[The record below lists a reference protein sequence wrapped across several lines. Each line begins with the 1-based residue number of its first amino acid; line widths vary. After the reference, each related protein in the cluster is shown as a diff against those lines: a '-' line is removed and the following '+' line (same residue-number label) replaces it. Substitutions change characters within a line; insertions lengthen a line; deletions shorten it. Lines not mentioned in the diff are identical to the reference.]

1 MLVSMLALET
11 RPSKIAD
18 SVQRAA
24 DSVQRTADSKSLNAK
39 RYTLNA
45 KKAPVSIPASTP
57 ANELL
62 QLGNFRVSSF
72 DTSFDNDKPDSTP
85 TMASAREQFK
95 RGQYTQCIE
104 SAQKAIEEQNLKF
117 QISNFK
123 LQWWILMVESLM
135 ALGRYDQAAKEIDS
149 ALLRYP
155 VSIRL
160 LKLGHTANLYCG
172 QTDYASEMLAKIYRY
187 GRWFKIEYWDPPD
200 LVALGEALLLLGSEP
215 RIVLEQLFD
224 RAMRIDP
231 NCRQAYLAAGALALD
246 KQDYELAAN
255 QYRKALER
263 LGDDPDMHCGL
274 AKAFYHSDRNLMV
287 KSLDAALYVN
297 PNHVPALLL
306 LAEHQ
311 IDCEDYA
318 GAGKLLDRIAAVNP
332 WHSEAW
338 AYRCVLA
345 HLGNEPN
352 AVNTCR
358 TNALKF
364 WPTNP
369 RVDYLIGRKLSQ
381 NYRFTEGAAYQRQA
395 LQLDKDYL
403 PAKIQLAQDL
413 LRLGGESRGWTLAD
427 EVYKADQ
434 YNVMAYNL
442 VNLRDNMSKFKTLTA
457 DRFIIRMDE
466 IEAAVYGDRV
476 LKLLQQAKSELCQ
489 KYGLELDEPVTLELF
504 PNQQDFAV
512 RTFGMPG
519 GDGFLGV
526 CFGNVITANS
536 PKASRAVNWESILW
550 HEFCHVV
557 TLNLT
562 HNKMPRWLSEGI
574 SVYEEMQRNPA
585 WGQQMNPQY
594 RKMVLGG
601 ELTPIS
607 KLSSAFL
614 SPLTPMHLQFAYY
627 ESSLVV
633 EFLIERFGQA
643 SIKAILADLAKGEE
657 INSVISKRAAPI
669 EKIEKQFEAFARKR
683 AEGLARNVDWEQ
695 PENGQVDSADSEA
708 LAKWLTKHP
717 NSFWALRLHASH
729 LLADEKWE
737 QAKTPLKKLISIYP
751 NYTGEGNAYGLLARV
766 HRKLAETEQE
776 RQVLNKLVTI
786 SANAAEAYGRLMEI
800 AMEQKSWRAVLENG
814 NKYLAVYPMLGT
826 VHWCVGRANEELG
839 QNDQAIE
846 SYRRLLLLD
855 PADPADINYRLAR
868 LFQERDPVTA
878 KRYVLEA
885 LADAPRF
892 RQAHRLLLKITN
904 GARPDGTEYKS
915 TPNDQSELPAIQEDV
930 P

>member
-1 MLVSMLALET
+1 MASFFKYILRHSY
-11 RPSKIAD
+11 
-18 SVQRAA
+18 SVLIISCVIFISGLIGPVRAA
-24 DSVQRTADSKSLNAK
+24 DIDA
-39 RYTLNA
+39 
-45 KKAPVSIPASTP
+45 
-57 ANELL
+57 
-62 QLGNFRVSSF
+62 
-72 DTSFDNDKPDSTP
+72 
-85 TMASAREQFK
+85 AREQFK
-95 RGQYTQCIE
+95 AGQYTQCLE
-104 SAQKAIEEQNLKF
+104 SARKAIEDGTYSSRRQL
-117 QISNFK
+117 
-123 LQWWILMVESLM
+123 WILMVESLI
-135 ALGRYDQAAKEIDS
+135 ALGRYDQAAKEIDL

-155 VSIRL
+155 MSIRL

-172 QTDYASEMLAKIYRY
+172 QTNRASEILTKINRY
-187 GRWFKIEYWDPPD
+187 GGSFKIEFWDPPD
-200 LVALGEALLLLGSEP
+200 MVALGEALLVLGYEP

-224 RAMRIDP
+224 RALRIDP
-231 NCRQAYLAAGALALD
+231 NCREAYLASASLALD
-246 KQDYELAAN
+246 KQDYDLAAN

-263 LGDDPDMHCGL
+263 FGEDPDMHCGL

-297 PNHVPALLL
+297 PNHVPSLLL

-318 GAGKLLDRIAAVNP
+318 SAGKLLDRAASVNP

-345 HLGNEPN
+345 HLRNDPN
-352 AVNTCR
+352 TVNTCR
-358 TNALKF
+358 TNALKH
-364 WPTNP
+364 WPSNP
-369 RVDYLIGRKLSQ
+369 LVDYLVGRKLSQ
-381 NYRFTEGAAYQRQA
+381 KYLFTEGAAYQRQA
-395 LQLDKDYL
+395 LKFDQEYL

-413 LRLGGESRGWTLAD
+413 LRLGDVSEGWTMAD

-442 VNLRDNMSKFKTLTA
+442 VNLRDNISKFKTFAA
-457 DRFIIRMDE
+457 DGFIIRMDE
-466 IEAAVYGDRV
+466 LEAAVYGDRV

-489 KYGLELDEPVTLELF
+489 KYGLELDKPVTLELF

-536 PKASRAVNWESILW
+536 PRASRAVNWESTLW

-574 SVYEEMQRNPA
+574 SVYEEVQRNPA
-585 WGQQMNPQY
+585 CGQHINPQY
-594 RKMVLGG
+594 RKMILGG

-614 SPLTPMHLQFAYY
+614 SPSTPMHLQFAYY

-643 SIKAILADLAKGEE
+643 SLKAILADLAKGEE

-695 PENGQVDSADSEA
+695 PEKEQVDPADSEA

-717 NSFWALRLHASH
+717 NSFWALRLHANN
-729 LLADEKWE
+729 LLADQKWE
-737 QAKTPLKKLISIYP
+737 QAEIPLKKLISLYP
-751 NYTGEGNAYGLLARV
+751 NYTGEGNAYGLLAQV
-766 HRKLAETEQE
+766 HRKLSETEQE
-776 RQVLNKLVTI
+776 RQVLNNLVTI
-786 SANAAEAYGRLMEI
+786 SADAAEAYGRLMEI
-800 AMEQKSWRAVLENG
+800 AMEQKNWLAILENG

-826 VHWCVGRANEELG
+826 VHWRMGRANEELG

-868 LFQERDPVTA
+868 LLADRDPVTA

-892 RQAHRLLLKITN
+892 RQAHRLLLKLIKN
-904 GARPDGTEYKS
+904 SQPDKS
-915 TPNDQSELPAIQEDV
+915 GYNSTSNEQSELQIVQSRKGRLPAEHA

>member
-1 MLVSMLALET
+1 MAFLFRYMLHHTQQRWVPIKT
-11 RPSKIAD
+11 R
-18 SVQRAA
+18 RW
-24 DSVQRTADSKSLNAK
+24 RG
-39 RYTLNA
+39 
-45 KKAPVSIPASTP
+45 PVFCLI
-57 ANELL
+57 
-62 QLGNFRVSSF
+62 
-72 DTSFDNDKPDSTP
+72 
-85 TMASAREQFK
+85 TMACIAFVFGLVRPQEVVSFEFLVITQNSTLKTMSAREQFK

-104 SAQKAIEEQNLKF
+104 SAQKAIEEETYRSKR
-117 QISNFK
+117 
-123 LQWWILMVESLM
+123 QWWILMVESLM
-135 ALGRYDQAAKEIDS
+135 ALGRYDQAAKEIDT
-149 ALLRYP
+149 ALLRYT

-160 LKLGHTANLYCG
+160 LKLGHTANLYSG

-215 RIVLEQLFD
+215 RIVLEQLFN

-231 NCRQAYLAAGALALD
+231 DCREAYLAAGALALD

-297 PNHVPALLL
+297 PNHVPAMLL

-332 WHSEAW
+332 WHPEAW

-413 LRLGGESRGWTLAD
+413 LRLGGESRGWILAD

-457 DRFIIRMDE
+457 GRLIIRMDE
-466 IEAAVYGDRV
+466 LEAAVYGDRV
-476 LKLLQQAKSELCQ
+476 LKLLQQAESELCQ
-489 KYGLELDEPVTLELF
+489 KYGFELDAPVTLELF

-536 PKASRAVNWESILW
+536 PRASRPSNAGFRSKPAVGGVNWEATLW

-574 SVYEEMQRNPA
+574 SVYEEVQRNPA
-585 WGQQMNPQY
+585 WGQHMNPQY
-594 RKMVLGG
+594 RKMILGG

-614 SPLTPMHLQFAYY
+614 SPRTPMHLQFAYY

-633 EFLIERFGQA
+633 EFLIERFGLETL
-643 SIKAILADLAKGEE
+643 KAILADLAKGEE

-669 EKIEKQFEAFARKR
+669 EKVEKQFEAFARKR

-708 LAKWLTKHP
+708 LAKWLAKHP
-717 NSFWALRLHASH
+717 NSFWALRLHANH

-751 NYTGEGNAYGLLARV
+751 NYTGEGNAYSLLAQV

-776 RQVLNKLVTI
+776 RRVLNKLVTI
-786 SANAAEAYGRLMEI
+786 CSHAVEAYGRLMEI
-800 AMEQKSWRAVLENG
+800 AMEQKNWRAVLENG

-826 VHWCVGRANEELG
+826 VHWCMGRANEELG

-892 RQAHRLLLKITN
+892 RQAHRLLLKLIKDSQ
-904 GARPDGTEYKS
+904 PDKSEYKS
-915 TPNDQSELPAIQEDV
+915 TSNERSELQIVQEDV

>member
-1 MLVSMLALET
+1 MASFFKYILRQSY
-11 RPSKIAD
+11 
-18 SVQRAA
+18 SVLMISCVVFIVGLNGPVRAA
-24 DSVQRTADSKSLNAK
+24 DIDA
-39 RYTLNA
+39 
-45 KKAPVSIPASTP
+45 
-57 ANELL
+57 
-62 QLGNFRVSSF
+62 
-72 DTSFDNDKPDSTP
+72 
-85 TMASAREQFK
+85 AREQFK
-95 RGQYTQCIE
+95 AGQYTQCLE
-104 SAQKAIEEQNLKF
+104 SARKAIEDGTYRSRRQL
-117 QISNFK
+117 
-123 LQWWILMVESLM
+123 LILMVESLI
-135 ALGRYDQAAKEIDS
+135 ALGRYDQAAKEIET

-155 VSIRL
+155 ISIRL

-172 QTDYASEMLAKIYRY
+172 QTNRASEMLTKIHRY
-187 GRWFKIEYWDPPD
+187 GGSFKIEFWDPPD

-215 RIVLEQLFD
+215 RIVLEQLFN

-231 NCRQAYLAAGALALD
+231 NCREAYLAAGALALD

-263 LGDDPDMHCGL
+263 FSDDPDMHCGL
-274 AKAFYHSDRNLMV
+274 AKAFYHSDRISMV
-287 KSLDAALYVN
+287 KSLDAALYLN

-318 GAGKLLDRIAAVNP
+318 GAGKLLDRAAAVNP

-352 AVNTCR
+352 AVDTCR

-369 RVDYLIGRKLSQ
+369 RADYLIGRKLSQ
-381 NYRFTEGAAYQRQA
+381 NYRFTEGAAYQRQT

-413 LRLGGESRGWTLAD
+413 LRLGDVSEGWTLAD

-457 DRFIIRMDE
+457 DRLIIRMDE
-466 IEAAVYGDRV
+466 LEAAVYGDRV

-489 KYGLELDEPVTLELF
+489 KYGLELDKSVTLELF

-536 PKASRAVNWESILW
+536 PRASRAVNWESILW

-562 HNKMPRWLSEGI
+562 RNKMPRWLSEGI
-574 SVYEEMQRNPA
+574 SVYEEVQRNPA
-585 WGQQMNPQY
+585 CGQHINPQY
-594 RKMVLGG
+594 RKMILGG

-614 SPLTPMHLQFAYY
+614 SPSTPMHLQFAYY

-633 EFLIERFGQA
+633 EFLVEQFGQA

-657 INSVISKRAAPI
+657 INSVISRRAAPI

-683 AEGLARNVDWEQ
+683 AEGLARNVDWAQ
-695 PENGQVDSADSEA
+695 PENEQVDPADSES
-708 LAKWLTKHP
+708 LAKWLEKHP
-717 NSFWALRLHASH
+717 NSFWALTLYANH

-751 NYTGEGNAYGLLARV
+751 NYTGESNAYGLLAQV
-766 HRKLAETEQE
+766 HRKLSETEQE
-776 RQVLNKLVTI
+776 CRVLNKLVTI
-786 SANAAEAYGRLMEI
+786 SADAADAYVRLMEI
-800 AMEQKSWRAVLENG
+800 AMEQKNWRAVLENG
-814 NKYLAVYPMLGT
+814 NKYLAVYPMLGI

-855 PADPADINYRLAR
+855 PPDPADVNYRLAR
-868 LFQERDPVTA
+868 LFAERDPVAA

-892 RQAHRLLLKITN
+892 RQAHRLLLKLIKN
-904 GARPDGTEYKS
+904 SQPDKSEYKS
-915 TPNDQSELPAIQEDV
+915 TSNDQGELQIVQEKA

>member
-1 MLVSMLALET
+1 MASFFKYILRHSY
-11 RPSKIAD
+11 
-18 SVQRAA
+18 SVLIISCVIFISGLIGPVRAA
-24 DSVQRTADSKSLNAK
+24 DIDA
-39 RYTLNA
+39 
-45 KKAPVSIPASTP
+45 
-57 ANELL
+57 
-62 QLGNFRVSSF
+62 
-72 DTSFDNDKPDSTP
+72 
-85 TMASAREQFK
+85 AREQFK
-95 RGQYTQCIE
+95 AGQYTQCLE
-104 SAQKAIEEQNLKF
+104 SARKAIEDGTYSSRRQL
-117 QISNFK
+117 
-123 LQWWILMVESLM
+123 WILMVESLI
-135 ALGRYDQAAKEIDS
+135 ALGRYDQAAKEIDL

-155 VSIRL
+155 MSIRL

-172 QTDYASEMLAKIYRY
+172 QTNRASEILTKINRY
-187 GRWFKIEYWDPPD
+187 GGSFKIEFWDPPD
-200 LVALGEALLLLGSEP
+200 MVALGEALLVLGYEP

-224 RAMRIDP
+224 RALRIDP
-231 NCRQAYLAAGALALD
+231 NCREAYLASASLALD
-246 KQDYELAAN
+246 KQDYDLAAN

-263 LGDDPDMHCGL
+263 FGEDPDMHCGL

-297 PNHVPALLL
+297 PNHVPSLLL

-318 GAGKLLDRIAAVNP
+318 SAGKLLDRAASVNP

-345 HLGNEPN
+345 HLRNDPN
-352 AVNTCR
+352 TVNTCR
-358 TNALKF
+358 TNALKH
-364 WPTNP
+364 WPSNP
-369 RVDYLIGRKLSQ
+369 LVDYLVGRKLSQ
-381 NYRFTEGAAYQRQA
+381 KYLFTEGAAYQRQA
-395 LQLDKDYL
+395 LKFDQEYL

-413 LRLGGESRGWTLAD
+413 LRLGDVSEGWTMAD

-442 VNLRDNMSKFKTLTA
+442 VNLRDNISKFKTFAA
-457 DRFIIRMDE
+457 DGFIIRMDE
-466 IEAAVYGDRV
+466 LEAAVYGDRV

-489 KYGLELDEPVTLELF
+489 KYGLELDKPVTLELF

-536 PKASRAVNWESILW
+536 PRASRAVNWESTLW

-574 SVYEEMQRNPA
+574 SVYEEVQRNPA
-585 WGQQMNPQY
+585 CGQHINPQY
-594 RKMVLGG
+594 RKMILGG

-614 SPLTPMHLQFAYY
+614 SPSTPMHLQFAYY

-643 SIKAILADLAKGEE
+643 SLKAILADLAKGEE

-695 PENGQVDSADSEA
+695 PEKEQVDPADSEA

-717 NSFWALRLHASH
+717 NSFWALRLHANN
-729 LLADEKWE
+729 LLADQKWE
-737 QAKTPLKKLISIYP
+737 QAEIPLKKLISLYP
-751 NYTGEGNAYGLLARV
+751 NYTGEGNAYGLLAQV
-766 HRKLAETEQE
+766 HRKLSETEQE
-776 RQVLNKLVTI
+776 RRVLNKLVTI
-786 SANAAEAYGRLMEI
+786 SADAAEAYGRLMEI
-800 AMEQKSWRAVLENG
+800 AMEQKDWRAVLENG

-826 VHWCVGRANEELG
+826 VHWRMGRANEELG

-868 LFQERDPVTA
+868 LLADRDPVTA

-892 RQAHRLLLKITN
+892 RQAHRLLLKLIKN
-904 GARPDGTEYKS
+904 SQPDKS
-915 TPNDQSELPAIQEDV
+915 GYNSTSNEQSELQIVQSRKGRLPAENA